1 MMGVMTTPTPYINI
15 TAAHWQP
22 TLGTSGDVVEGLRD
36 IDQAIR
42 IILTTPRGSDAHRP
56 EFGSLLHLYIDW
68 PVNRVTPHLVREAVD
83 AIRRWEPRISV
94 VQVQVMIDGSQ
105 ITLRVQWR
113 VADGIAQ
120 ATEVPYA
127 RAA

>member
-1 MMGVMTTPTPYINI
+1 MTTPKPYSSI

-22 TLGTSGDVVEGLRD
+22 ALGTSGEVVEGLRD

-42 IILTTPRGSDAHRP
+42 IILTTPKGSDAHRP
-56 EFGSLLHLYIDW
+56 EFGSDLHLYIDW

-83 AIRRWEPRISV
+83 AIHRWETRVMV
-94 VQVQVMIDGSQ
+94 VQVQVRIEEAHVF
-105 ITLRVQWR
+105 LRVQWR
-113 VADGIAQ
+113 VADDVPQ
-120 ATEVPYA
+120 LTEVSYA

>member
-1 MMGVMTTPTPYINI
+1 MTTPIPYTSI

-22 TLGTSGDVVEGLRD
+22 ALGTSGEVVEGLRD

-42 IILTTPRGSDAHRP
+42 IILTTPKGSDAHRP
-56 EFGSLLHLYIDW
+56 EFGSNIHLYIDW

-83 AIRRWEPRISV
+83 SIRQWEPRVSV
-94 VQVQVMIDGSQ
+94 VQVQVAIEGSQ
-105 ITLRVQWR
+105 VTLRVQWR
-113 VADGIAQ
+113 VADGVTQ
-120 ATEVPYA
+120 LTEVPYA